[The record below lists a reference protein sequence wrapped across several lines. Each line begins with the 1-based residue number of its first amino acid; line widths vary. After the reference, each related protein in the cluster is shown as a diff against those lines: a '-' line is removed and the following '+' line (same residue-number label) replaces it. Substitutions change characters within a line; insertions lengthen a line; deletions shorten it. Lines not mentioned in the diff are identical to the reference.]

1 VGKCTYDSTETLA
14 PSNPLWAMLKG
25 LQATAALVT
34 RFDALGLM
42 HAHAHLGVVGFFV
55 MMIVVVS
62 YKLVPMFTLGELQS
76 ERRAAWSVRLLNTGV
91 AGLFLALVLRSAWK
105 FAAALV
111 IVAALGLYLAE
122 IRAILRARRR
132 RVLDWGLRYYVTAL
146 GLLAMLGLLGLVL
159 CWPGLPVTR
168 FTSQLETVYGWLGI
182 VGVVSF
188 TVLGF
193 LYKIVPF
200 LVWYHSYSRE
210 VGRAKVPSMADLYSP
225 GLQVAGYWLFL
236 TGLAGAAVGAALG
249 QAMLA
254 RVGAAVLLG
263 SLAVFGV
270 NLGLMLRHFFRPQV
284 TPIGTPAVAKASAT

>member
-1 VGKCTYDSTETLA
+1 
-14 PSNPLWAMLKG
+14 
-25 LQATAALVT
+25 
-34 RFDALGLM
+34 
-42 HAHAHLGVVGFFV
+42 

-62 YKLVPMFTLGELQS
+62 YKLVPMFTLGELQN
-76 ERRAAWSVRLLNTGV
+76 ERRAVWSVRLLNTGL
-91 AGLFLALVLRSAWK
+91 AGLFLALVLRTAWK

-132 RVLDWGLRYYVTAL
+132 RVLDWGLRHYLTAL
-146 GLLAMLGLLGLVL
+146 GLLAVLGLLGLVL
-159 CWPGLPVTR
+159 CWPGLPVTM
-168 FTSQLETVYGWLGI
+168 FTTQLETVYGWLGI

-210 VGRAKVPSMADLYSP
+210 VGRAKVPSMADLYSQ

-236 TGLAGAAVGAALG
+236 AGLVGGGVGAALG
-249 QAMLA
+249 QALLA

-270 NLGLMLRHFFRPQV
+270 NLGLMLRHLFRPQV
-284 TPIGTPAVAKASAT
+284 TPIGPPVVAKASKT